1 MLHGVQMLSFS
12 ERLLDTQNELLVLE
26 FAAGECFS
34 RFHDWRRSDLLRH
47 ARAAIASSRPSTL
60 PPTPLASPA
69 LASPATTPQR
79 PLSSSAA
86 AAAALTLPTTPR
98 WSFPAATPS
107 ASPQERLFSPM
118 GELQARDVRKLDPG
132 LSPFETLPGGGSS
145 EAALLVRDGA
155 IIISMAMVRGLILHD
170 RCYIVVPPG
179 EAYTTFIKLDST
191 CTSPL
196 RCLTIVSV
204 YPTLLAQELIR
215 SSTFS

>member
-79 PLSSSAA
+79 PLSSSA

-179 EAYTTFIKLDST
+179 EAYTTLIKLDST

-204 YPTLLAQELIR
+204 YPTLLR
-215 SSTFS
+215 S